1 MMFKKDK
8 LEEREFEK
16 VDTYIHCQ
24 LRIYMVNNKS
34 SLILG
39 RHIPSSC
46 QFHIKA
52 KVRNKNYYPSGDALA
67 ITPLRMNS
75 FISDELFSERSY
87 FHKLFRALDGG
98 DKTYAFNRNEFDFA
112 YWQGT
117 DYYYTYTD
125 YNSYSTTLNLCNVLY
140 TEPSYS
146 ISFSSDE
153 LDSFG
158 TGSNL
163 IIPNEFIE
171 ANNNQDQSL
180 KVNLDEFYFDAI

>member
-1 MMFKKDK
+1 MIFKKDK

-34 SLILG
+34 NLILG
-39 RHIPSSC
+39 QHIPSSC
-46 QFHIKA
+46 HFDIRA
-52 KVRNKNYYPSGDALA
+52 SVRNYWLLE

-87 FHKLFRALDGG
+87 YHKLFYALDGG

-140 TEPSYS
+140 AESSYS
-146 ISFSSDE
+146 ISFRSDE

-158 TGSNL
+158 TSSNL

-171 ANNNQDQSL
+171 ANNNQDHSL
-180 KVNLDEFYFDAI
+180 KVNLDEFYFDTI